1 MARITVGAYSQDEWN
16 KHQEQIKAK
25 NELEALYA
33 KADEIDKKTIRPLRA
48 VQAGKGTE
56 EDEQILAVLESEIEA
71 VRAKIDE
78 LKKIVGE
85 QT

>member
-16 KHQEQIKAK
+16 KYQEQVRAK

-48 VQAGKGTE
+48 VQAKKETE
-56 EDEQILAVLESEIEA
+56 EDKQILSVLESEIEEI
-71 VRAKIDE
+71 RARITE
-78 LKKIVGE
+78 LNKTLEV
-85 QT
+85 

>member
-16 KHQEQIKAK
+16 KYQEQVRAK

-48 VQAGKGTE
+48 LQSGKNTE
-56 EDEQILAVLESEIEA
+56 EDGQILAVLESEIEEI
-71 VRAKIDE
+71 RARITQLNKILE
-78 LKKIVGE
+78 I
-85 QT
+85 

>member
-16 KHQEQIKAK
+16 KYQEQVRAK

-48 VQAGKGTE
+48 VQSGKETE
-56 EDEQILAVLESEIEA
+56 EDKQILSILESEIEEI
-71 VRAKIDE
+71 RARITE
-78 LKKIVGE
+78 LNKTLEV
-85 QT
+85 

>member
-16 KHQEQIKAK
+16 KYQEQVRAK

-48 VQAGKGTE
+48 VQSGKP
-56 EDEQILAVLESEIEA
+56 DDDDYQILTVLESEIKE
-71 VRAKIDE
+71 VRVRIEE
-78 LKKIVGE
+78 LKKIIE
-85 QT
+85 K